1 MIENPYKHRDDT
13 LEMYTFAVLVFTHSK
28 LEFPYVA
35 IGHSRTPRYPNIVS
49 LVAESEIIACIK
61 LINDGWT
68 VVKLLSIG
76 THYD

>member
-13 LEMYTFAVLVFTHSK
+13 LEMYTFSVLVFTHSK
-28 LEFPYVA
+28 LGFPYVA
-35 IGHSRTPRYPNIVS
+35 IGHSTNPRYHNIVS

>member
-1 MIENPYKHRDDT
+1 MIENPYKHRDDA
-13 LEMYTFAVLVFTHSK
+13 LEMYTFEVLFYTDSPIG
-28 LEFPYVA
+28 FPYVA
-35 IGHSRTPRYPNIVS
+35 FGHSTTPGKPNIVS
-49 LVAESEIIACIK
+49 LVAESEIIACIR